1 MRQRRAIGRAFLHD
15 PELLLLDEPF
25 TSLDDKAIA
34 VLQSMLQE
42 MRNRGRTVIMS
53 THQLR
58 EAMEA
63 FDARHLHSARAGRV
77 LGRSGRRKCSP
88 IPAGSTGPT
97 ANNDLPEANLDHR
110 LQDLRSEI
118 RTKEA
123 FNTSIAFS
131 MVILVLFSFAFDQAE
146 DFQALLG
153 GLLWL
158 VYAFAGALVLNRG
171 FARELQNDCLDA
183 LISLA
188 RALERC
194 VLGQGVRQLCSPAG
208 SGTGISGSVLS
219 SLRCAS
225 FRKLGLL
232 TLVTVLA
239 TWAMTVIGTTFS
251 ALTVNV
257 TMRELMLPVL
267 IYPFLVPVLMSAMIL
282 TTDVIAGVPLETNL
296 IWLRVLVAFDIVFTA
311 ITVVFIDVVLV
322 G

>member
-1 MRQRRAIGRAFLHD
+1 MTYLRQIW
-15 PELLLLDEPF
+15 
-25 TSLDDKAIA
+25 TIA
-34 VLQSMLQE
+34 
-42 MRNRGRTVIMS
+42 
-53 THQLR
+53 
-58 EAMEA
+58 A
-63 FDARHLHSARAGRV
+63 
-77 LGRSGRRKCSP
+77 K
-88 IPAGSTGPT
+88 
-97 ANNDLPEANLDHR
+97 
-110 LQDLRSEI
+110 DLRSEM

-153 GLLWL
+153 GLLWM
-158 VYAFAGALVLNRG
+158 VYAFAGALVLNRS

-183 LISLA
+183 LIS
-188 RALERC
+188 
-194 VLGQGVRQLCSPAG
+194 SPAPASAVFLG
-208 SGTGISGSVLS
+208 KALANFALLLAIEIVSLGLFTILYGVHLSG
-219 SLRCAS
+219 
-225 FRKLGLL
+225 KLGML

-267 IYPFLVPVLMSAMIL
+267 IYPFLVPVLMSAMVL
-282 TTDVIAGVPLETNL
+282 TTAVVAGAPMESNY